1 MLHNLLWQ
9 FSHLVLQV
17 CNQDQAVC
25 HVLWCLQGTKIL
37 ATTDPDG
44 WKVVFV
50 DNEDFLAEL
59 K

>member
-1 MLHNLLWQ
+1 MLNA
-9 FSHLVLQV
+9 VPLQ
-17 CNQDQAVC
+17 
-25 HVLWCLQGTKIL
+25 QGTKIM